1 MRVSKRRGRVDLR
14 VWTCHG
20 FPPARHFHGETLKI
34 LPHFRQN
41 RPSTTVRHRK
51 PRSSETRVNCVLLQ
65 ILVQSHKFLQRNRQ
79 DYKSNLR
86 VRVAGGLNK
95 RDFNW
100 CIKKLEENGCITLT
114 IGDKGGV
121 LVRFREQESAVV

>member
-1 MRVSKRRGRVDLR
+1 MGISQIVTNTITQAAVCEPTEEDADDLL
-14 VWTCHG
+14 
-20 FPPARHFHGETLKI
+20 LKLI
-34 LPHFRQN
+34 ITNKLY
-41 RPSTTVRHRK
+41 
-51 PRSSETRVNCVLLQ
+51 
-65 ILVQSHKFLQRNRQ
+65 KFLQRNRQ